1 MKKKNIQL
9 LVILIVFAACMIS
22 HQQNALAGENPSL
35 QNDSVPYVTMP
46 DVSPK
51 LTTGDGNPLL
61 DFMFTADPT
70 AVEYKGRIYV
80 YATNDQQQYETIGG
94 YGKNSYEYIK
104 SLVMM
109 STDDMTN

>member
-22 HQQNALAGENPSL
+22 HQQNALAGEKPSL

-51 LTTGDGNPLL
+51 LTTGYGNPLL

-70 AVEYKGRIYV
+70 AVV
-80 YATNDQQQYETIGG
+80 Y
-94 YGKNSYEYIK
+94 
-104 SLVMM
+104 
-109 STDDMTN
+109 

>member
-1 MKKKNIQL
+1 MKKPQI
-9 LVILIVFAACMIS
+9 ILIVFAACMIS

-94 YGKNSYEYIK
+94 YG
-104 SLVMM
+104 
-109 STDDMTN
+109 

>member
-1 MKKKNIQL
+1 MYD
-9 LVILIVFAACMIS
+9 IS
-22 HQQNALAGENPSL
+22 PAKCVGQRKTVL

-70 AVEYKGRIYV
+70 AVEYNGRIYV
-80 YATNDQQQYETIGG
+80 YATNDQQQYDSIGG
-94 YGKNSYEYIK
+94 YGK
-104 SLVMM
+104 
-109 STDDMTN
+109 TPTNTSNLW

>member
-1 MKKKNIQL
+1 MKQPQIL
-9 LVILIVFAACMIS
+9 LIVFAACMIS
-22 HQQNALAGENPSL
+22 HQQNALAGENTSL

-46 DVSPK
+46 DVSPN
-51 LTTGDGNPLL
+51 LTSGDGNPLL

-109 STDDMTN
+109 STDDMTNWTYH